1 MTDLERQIL
10 DDLGRVW
17 DKFLQLPDNHEIVKG
32 EFCTGVH
39 LLQNMVLAR
48 AGRRAYSGKM

>member
-32 EFCTGVH
+32 EFCNGVH